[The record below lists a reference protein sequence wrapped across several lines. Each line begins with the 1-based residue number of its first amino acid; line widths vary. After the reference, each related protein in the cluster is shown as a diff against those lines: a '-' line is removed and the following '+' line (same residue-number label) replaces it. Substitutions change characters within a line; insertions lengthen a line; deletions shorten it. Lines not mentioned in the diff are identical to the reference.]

1 MRTIGVEE
9 ELIVLDASTGL
20 PRNLASEV
28 VRAAAA
34 REEANPES
42 DDERG
47 GSVGYEV
54 QKAQIETDTPPLTDL
69 EELEA
74 ALRTWRERARASALE
89 VGARVLAS
97 GTSPLKGATG
107 VMRTNRFDAMAQ
119 RYGLTMA
126 EQLVCGCHVH
136 VSVDGP
142 EEGVA
147 VLDRIRTWLPLLLAV
162 SANSPWWQGIDT
174 AYESYRS
181 QMMARWPSSGPTPV
195 FGSVEAYRAHV
206 DAMLATGVLLDEAMV
221 YTDARLSAAHPTVE
235 IRSADVCL
243 DVRDAVLVAGL
254 ARALVDTAAREWAEG
269 VPAPDVEAPLIRLA
283 TWKAGRYGLTGDLVD
298 PTSGE
303 ARPAADVLGVLLD
316 HVGDALRDAGD
327 EDQVTRGVERLLA
340 DGTGARVQ
348 RALLDKAEDDEGL
361 AHAVVEMSRIAAG
374 E

>member
-9 ELIVLDASTGL
+9 ELILLDASTGL
-20 PRNLASEV
+20 PRNLATEV
-28 VRAAAA
+28 VRAATA

-47 GSVGYEV
+47 GSVGHEV

-69 EELEA
+69 DELEA

-89 VGARVLAS
+89 AGARVLAS

-107 VMRTNRFDAMAQ
+107 VMRTQRFDAMAQ
-119 RYGLTMA
+119 RYGLTLA

-142 EEGVA
+142 DEGVA

-162 SANSPWWQGIDT
+162 SANSPWWQGIGT
-174 AYESYRS
+174 VYESYRS
-181 QMMARWPSSGPTPV
+181 QIMARWPSSGPTPV
-195 FGSVEAYRAHV
+195 FGSAKAYRDHV
-206 DAMLATGVLLDEAMV
+206 DAMVATGVLLDEAMV

-243 DVRDAVLVAGL
+243 DVRDAVVVAGL
-254 ARALVDTAAREWAEG
+254 ARALVETAAREWADG
-269 VPAPDVEAPLIRLA
+269 VPAPDVVAPLIRLA

-298 PTSGE
+298 PTTGQ
-303 ARPAADVLGVLLD
+303 ARPAADVLGALLD

-327 EDQVTRGVERLLA
+327 HDHVTRGIERLLA
-340 DGTGARVQ
+340 DGTGSVVQ
-348 RALLDKAEDDEGL
+348 RELLRKADDDEGL
-361 AHAVVEMSRIAAG
+361 AHAVVELSRIAAG
-374 E
+374 G